1 MLISDFTA
9 DVSTLNFGTDK
20 DTKVVHETLHANG
33 IVTIGEL
40 CHLSKKNIESLELDP
55 ALIEFHLKKN
65 GLSLGMN
72 DNDIL
77 LHQQTVLE
85 LMKANKAML
94 SKNKV
99 TLDPQTKEIIS
110 SLYKLDVDW
119 SERYYELAKTLFFSD
134 HCIFRSTEDKMRR
147 ALLLSNKFIL
157 IYYNSIKI
165 MLDSLKE

>member
-55 ALIEFHLKKN
+55 ALIDFHLKKH

-134 HCIFRSTEDKMRR
+134 HCIFRSTENKMRR